1 MVHTAA
7 LTQTLV
13 VLVAVVL
20 TAVGL
25 AVLAVAVVTLVD
37 QVLGGHLLVVEQ
49 VHTMLVLTVVIR
61 KLPVAVTVKFQLRD
75 CRKED
80 NINAN

>member
-37 QVLGGHLLVVEQ
+37 QVLGGHPLAVALV
-49 VHTMLVLTVVIR
+49 HITMEPTR
-61 KLPVAVTVKFQLRD
+61 ATQKLPVAVTVKFQLRD